1 VVIGFTTNK
10 ELFPVQMAGTAM
22 GIVNLFP
29 FAGGA
34 VFQPL
39 LGYILEQNGTA
50 EGTFSPGAY
59 QQAFM
64 VLFIAGVVALIA
76 SLFLKES
83 MVREG

>member
-1 VVIGFTTNK
+1 
-10 ELFPVQMAGTAM
+10 MAGTAM

-39 LGYILEQNGTA
+39 LGFILERNATA
-50 EGTFSPGAY
+50 EGTFSVLAY

-64 VLFIAGVVALIA
+64 VLFAAGIIAFIA

-83 MVREG
+83 MVTES